1 MGAAF
6 KKRHVHIPV
15 RTVVGLV
22 HKAGLRRKMHLG
34 QKRIFR
40 HFPQRLRRKRLQ
52 NRSGARG
59 NGLQPVCAA
68 AGTDADRPAAD
79 KAGPSRLTGELFSVR
94 IQHIEVEEPSRLPF
108 GFQPYAECLEQLR
121 VLRLIDQQRFRP
133 GRLKNDLP
141 AKLRA
146 RQRLQL
152 PQAASEGIADQ
163 RAVLDR
169 ASNVHRKGN
178 DRASV
183 PRKKRGLTRSP
194 PVTGK
199 EHLLQSDF

>member
-59 NGLQPVCAA
+59 NGLQSMCAA
-68 AGTDADRPAAD
+68 AGTDADRAAAD

-94 IQHIEVEEPSRLPF
+94 VQSRPASPSDSSRMQNAL
-108 GFQPYAECLEQLR
+108 
-121 VLRLIDQQRFRP
+121 
-133 GRLKNDLP
+133 
-141 AKLRA
+141 
-146 RQRLQL
+146 
-152 PQAASEGIADQ
+152 SS
-163 RAVLDR
+163 R
-169 ASNVHRKGN
+169 ASCV
-178 DRASV
+178 S
-183 PRKKRGLTRSP
+183 
-194 PVTGK
+194 
-199 EHLLQSDF
+199 